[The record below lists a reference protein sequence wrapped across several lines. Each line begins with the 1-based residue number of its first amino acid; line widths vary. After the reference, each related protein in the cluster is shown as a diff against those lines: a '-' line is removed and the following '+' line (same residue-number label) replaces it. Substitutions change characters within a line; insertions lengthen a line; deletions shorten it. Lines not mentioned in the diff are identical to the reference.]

1 MMSSF
6 ADAIVYTVKVQLTF
20 WMTSPTNFNWLV
32 FFLIHHQAAQRKTCR
47 LFDILDDLNFL
58 SSLQKISF
66 QLVDLTFQLVDLT
79 FTRKDNMKQTLI
91 SQ

>member
-6 ADAIVYTVKVQLTF
+6 VDAIVYAVKVQLTF

-32 FFLIHHQAAQRKTCR
+32 FFMIHHQAAQRKTCR
-47 LFDILDDLNFL
+47 LFDNLDDLNFL
-58 SSLQKISF
+58 SSLQEISF
-66 QLVDLTFQLVDLT
+66 QLAFTFDLT

>member
-6 ADAIVYTVKVQLTF
+6 VDAIVYAVKVQLTF

-32 FFLIHHQAAQRKTCR
+32 FFLIHHQAAKRKTCR

-66 QLVDLTFQLVDLT
+66 QLAFTFDLT

>member
-6 ADAIVYTVKVQLTF
+6 VDAIVYAVKVQLTF

-66 QLVDLTFQLVDLT
+66 QLKFTFDLT

>member
-6 ADAIVYTVKVQLTF
+6 VDAIVYAVKVQLTF

-58 SSLQKISF
+58 SSLQEISF
-66 QLVDLTFQLVDLT
+66 QLAFTFD
-79 FTRKDNMKQTLI
+79 FFKRKDNMKQTLI

>member
-6 ADAIVYTVKVQLTF
+6 VDAIVYAVKVQLTF

-58 SSLQKISF
+58 SSLQEISF
-66 QLVDLTFQLVDLT
+66 QLAFTFDLTFK
-79 FTRKDNMKQTLI
+79 RKNNMKQTLI